1 MTLSFK
7 EILRIAESDR
17 NYNLHSH
24 TEFCDGRATMEAFAR
39 QAVKDKFRIYGFTP
53 HSPIPFPSPCNMLAA
68 NVERFLAE
76 VDRIREMYPDVIFLK
91 GMEIDYLGDSWGPAN
106 EYFRSMPLDYRIG
119 SVHFIQN
126 QEGKWVDI
134 DGSNES
140 FAKKLDA
147 DFGGDLSFVIESFFR
162 QNENMVKAGGFDI
175 IGHLD
180 KIADNA
186 SFVSPGI
193 EDTPEFIAKVE
204 HLIDLVAESG
214 CAVEI
219 NTKKVKDKK
228 RFFPHPQYWQKLRN
242 LNIPVLVNS
251 DAHVPALI
259 NAGREEAF
267 ELIYLK

>member
-7 EILRIAESDR
+7 DILKITESDR

-24 TEFCDGRATMEAFAR
+24 TEFCDGKATMEAFAR
-39 QAVKDKFRIYGFTP
+39 QAVQDNVRLYGFTP
-53 HSPIPFPSPCNMLAA
+53 HSPIPFPSPCNMLAT
-68 NVERFLAE
+68 NVDRFLME
-76 VDRIREMYPDVIFLK
+76 VDRIRNEYPGVIFLK

-106 EYFRSMPLDYRIG
+106 EYFRSIPLDYRIG

-126 QEGKWVDI
+126 QDGKWVDI

-140 FAKKLDA
+140 FAKKLGA
-147 DFGGDLSFVIESFFR
+147 DFGGDLDYVIESFFR
-162 QNENMVKAGGFDI
+162 QSENMVKAGGFDI
-175 IGHLD
+175 VGHLD

-204 HLIDLVAESG
+204 RLINLIAESG
-214 CAVEI
+214 NAVEI
-219 NTKKVKDKK
+219 NTKKVKDKN
-228 RFFPHPQYWQKLRN
+228 RFFPNPRYWQMIRT
-242 LNIPVLVNS
+242 LNIPLVVNS

-259 NAGREEAF
+259 NAGRNEAF